1 MSALTRIAY
10 TGRRVG
16 QLIARRPGRAAWAI
30 GAVAAALTAFAVVQI
45 AATNVMAWTATW
57 RGGASMVVYL
67 TPSTTDVQARAIGD
81 ALRGAAGIER
91 VEYVAPGE
99 AERRLRASLGGHDE
113 LLAGVDPSVLP
124 ASLEVE
130 LGAGV
135 RDVAGASPIVEALR
149 ATPGVDEV
157 EVAGEWV
164 DQVGAVLAALRAAA
178 WALLVVLGAA
188 AIWLV
193 AAALRLR
200 HDDDAELARVAAL
213 LGAPP
218 RFTRVPAMLAGVVQ
232 GALGAVLALGLAYVL
247 YARFADDIV
256 ASLARVLAD
265 ARVAFLPTGQVAML
279 IAVGA
284 GLGLVGGALAGSGA
298 RR

>member
-1 MSALTRIAY
+1 MSLASRAASTS
-10 TGRRVG
+10 RRAA
-16 QLIARRPGRAAWAI
+16 QLIARRPTRAAWAI

-45 AATNVMAWTATW
+45 AATNVLAWTATW
-57 RGGASMVVYL
+57 HGGASMVVYL
-67 TPSTTDVQARAIGD
+67 APTTTDAQAQTIADSLRAS
-81 ALRGAAGIER
+81 AGVER
-91 VEYVAPGE
+91 VEYVAPSE

-113 LLAGVDPSVLP
+113 LLAGVDPAVLP

-164 DQVGAVLAALRAAA
+164 DQVGGVLAALRAAA
-178 WALLVVLGAA
+178 WALLVVLGGAA
-188 AIWLV
+188 VWLV

-200 HDDDAELARVAAL
+200 SDDDAALAQVAEL

-218 RFTRVPAMLAGVVQ
+218 RFTRVPAMIAGGVQ
-232 GALGAVLALGLAYVL
+232 GALGAVLALGLAWAL
-247 YARFADDIV
+247 YRSFAEAVV

-265 ARVAFLPTGQVAML
+265 ARVAFLPTDQAALLVVM
-279 IAVGA
+279 GA
-284 GLGLVGGALAGSGA
+284 GLGLVGGALSGRRA